1 MYPWL
6 LFLHVG
12 ATLLFM
18 LAHGIHVVI
27 MLRWRQAEDPEFG
40 LTLFNGLPGAGAT
53 RILLAAVIV
62 TGLIL
67 AVLGDWWQEIW
78 VWLSLGILAV
88 MWLAMYRMG
97 GGYFGLVQAAAL
109 AAIEEAR
116 DQPGSTVARDAYRAT
131 RLGTQ
136 PMAMMVVGIGG
147 LAAVLWLMIFKPF

>member
-1 MYPWL
+1 MYLWL

-27 MLRWRQAEDPEFG
+27 MLRWRQAEDPAFG

-67 AVLGDWWQEIW
+67 AVVGDWWQEIW
-78 VWLSLGILAV
+78 VWLSLVILAA

-109 AAIEEAR
+109 AAIDEAR

-131 RLGTQ
+131 RLGPQ
-136 PMAMMVVGIGG
+136 PVAMMVVGLGG